1 MSARIVDA
9 PSHFSDRVFRLLERI
24 EYRIARSTIEREA
37 VFRLRYDAYRRNELL
52 EPRADGQLYDERYDN
67 APNALIT
74 MTFFDGELAGT
85 TRLNFGAGESAILP
99 SRRVYPDVVEPK
111 LRAGKALIETT
122 RLAAQL
128 DTTSVHA
135 ELAYL
140 IMRPGYIAAEH
151 FDADYAVASP
161 RAEHMA
167 FYRRVLCFV
176 PWCEPRPYPGLTAEF
191 ACMGADFHENK
202 KRIEAR
208 YPFYRSTLA
217 EREAL
222 FGPELPRRASP
233 ASRPTNRALASD
245 RRVER
250 AITRLLTVLTQD

>member
-1 MSARIVDA
+1 MDARIVNT
-9 PSHFSDRVFRLLERI
+9 PSRFSDRVSRLLERI
-24 EYRIARSTIEREA
+24 EYRIAKSSAEREA
-37 VFRLRYDAYRRNELL
+37 VFRLRYEAYRRNELL

-67 APNALIT
+67 APNALLT
-74 MTFFDGELAGT
+74 MTFLDGELAGT
-85 TRLNFGAGESAILP
+85 TRVNLGVGENAVLP
-99 SRRVYPDVVEPK
+99 SLRVYRDVIEPQ
-111 LRAGKALIETT
+111 LRAGRVLIETT

-128 DTTSVHA
+128 DMSSSHA

-140 IMRPGYIAAEH
+140 IMRPGYMAAEH

-176 PWCEPRPYPGLTAEF
+176 PWCEPRAYPGLTAKF
-191 ACMGADFHENK
+191 ACMGANFHENK

-208 YPFYRSTLA
+208 YPFYHSTVA

-222 FGPELPRRASP
+222 FGPTPPRRP
-233 ASRPTNRALASD
+233 IV
-245 RRVER
+245 RRREYEPHVG
-250 AITRLLTVLTQD
+250 A

>member
-1 MSARIVDA
+1 MDARIVDT
-9 PSHFSDRVFRLLERI
+9 PSRFSDRVFRLLERI
-24 EYRIARSTIEREA
+24 EYRIAKSSVEREA

-74 MTFFDGELAGT
+74 MTFLDGELAGT
-85 TRLNFGAGESAILP
+85 TRLNLGAGERAILP
-99 SRRVYPDVVEPK
+99 SLGVYRDVVEPR
-111 LRAGKALIETT
+111 LRAGRSLIETT

-128 DTTSVHA
+128 DTSSAHA

-140 IMRPGYIAAEH
+140 IMRPGYMAAAH

-176 PWCEPRPYPGLTAEF
+176 PWCEPRPYPGLTAKF
-191 ACMGADFHENK
+191 ACMGANFQENK
-202 KRIEAR
+202 RRIEAR
-208 YPFYRSTLA
+208 YPFYSSTGV
-217 EREAL
+217 ERQAL
-222 FGPELPRRASP
+222 FGPAPPRRAFSHEQVYEP
-233 ASRPTNRALASD
+233 
-245 RRVER
+245 RVS
-250 AITRLLTVLTQD
+250 A

>member
-1 MSARIVDA
+1 MDARIVNA

-24 EYRIARSTIEREA
+24 EYRIAKSSAEREA

-52 EPRADGQLYDERYDN
+52 EPRADGQLYDERYDT
-67 APNALIT
+67 AANALLT
-74 MTFFDGELAGT
+74 MTFLDGELAGT
-85 TRLNFGAGESAILP
+85 TRVNLGAGENAILP
-99 SRRVYPDVVEPK
+99 SLRVYRDVIEPQ
-111 LRAGKALIETT
+111 LRAGRVLIETT

-128 DTTSVHA
+128 DLSSAHA

-140 IMRPGYIAAEH
+140 IMRPGYMAAEH

-176 PWCEPRPYPGLTAEF
+176 PWCEPRAYPGLTAKF
-191 ACMGADFHENK
+191 ACMGANFHENK

-208 YPFYRSTLA
+208 YPFYRSTIA

-222 FGPELPRRASP
+222 FGPAPPRRLF
-233 ASRPTNRALASD
+233 SRPPEYEPHVGA
-245 RRVER
+245 
-250 AITRLLTVLTQD
+250 

>member
-1 MSARIVDA
+1 MEARIVDT

-24 EYRIARSTIEREA
+24 DYRIAKSSVEREA
-37 VFRLRYDAYRRNELL
+37 VFRLRYNAYRRNELL
-52 EPRADGQLYDERYDN
+52 EPRADGQLYDQRYDN
-67 APNALIT
+67 ATNALIT
-74 MTFFDGELAGT
+74 MTFLDGQLVGT
-85 TRLNFGAGESAILP
+85 TRVNLGAGENAVLP
-99 SRRVYPDVVEPK
+99 SLHVYRDVIEPR
-111 LRAGKALIETT
+111 LRAGSVLIETT

-128 DTTSVHA
+128 DTSSAHA

-176 PWCEPRPYPGLTAEF
+176 PWCQPRPYPGLTAEF
-191 ACMGADFHENK
+191 ACMGANFHENK

-208 YPFYRSTLA
+208 YPFYSSTAA

-222 FGPELPRRASP
+222 FGPTPPRRSV
-233 ASRPTNRALASD
+233 SRRTEFEP
-245 RRVER
+245 RVG
-250 AITRLLTVLTQD
+250 A